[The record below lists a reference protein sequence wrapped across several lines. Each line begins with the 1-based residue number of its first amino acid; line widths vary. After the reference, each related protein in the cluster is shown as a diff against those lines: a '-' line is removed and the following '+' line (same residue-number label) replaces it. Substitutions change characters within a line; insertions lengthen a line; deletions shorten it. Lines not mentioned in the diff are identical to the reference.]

1 MPLHVKFELN
11 AKLYPNKTA
20 IIFKDQ
26 KITYEQL
33 NYAANNLAT
42 SLSNENVRFGD
53 IVPILL
59 NRTPELIVSI
69 IAVLKIGAIYTLVD
83 IHSNEEKVE
92 TLINFLA
99 PNLLITKDNF
109 FSYQKN
115 IKKKIFPELN
125 YNNAGNF
132 IPSSNIDGDSAACI
146 FFTSGSTGNPKA
158 VLSSH
163 NATLRLFID
172 ASILDFSN
180 KTIIP
185 LAAAVPWDAFSLEL
199 WGALVNGGT
208 LWIIDDLYLTSN
220 LLYQGILY
228 HNVNTIWLTSS
239 LFNSIVEE
247 DIESFRGLKYVITG
261 GERLSVHHVKTF
273 LSYYQHEIVLI
284 NGYGPVE
291 STIFTTNHKIHIE
304 DCNNCNGI
312 PIGSVIP
319 GTEVF
324 ILNKNYDICDGG
336 EIGEICIAGDG
347 LAIEYFNNK
356 ELTNQKFKLIE
367 INGQKKRIYCSG
379 DLGFFTNKILHYYN
393 RKDRQV
399 KILGHR
405 IDLGEVERKIQ
416 KIIEEI
422 VSCRLLVRQDGSN
435 ISSEIIA
442 FYILRDSKS
451 LDGAYIIKTLNETLE
466 TYECPKV
473 INQIEKFPLT
483 SRGKVDDFA
492 LLNILSSIE
501 KNSVAKLPN
510 QYINNDFETN
520 IVKIFS
526 SVTGRAFINKSTN
539 FQELGISS
547 IDIGRICTRLNKLL
561 GLQIPIS
568 IMYKYNTI
576 LLLSN
581 YLITESNTN
590 NKQTNLNNLRDTQII
605 YLTKYLMNPSIPI
618 YYCFM
623 TWKITGDLDIEKLQ
637 NAINYTH
644 IKNIAL
650 RSIYSLEKSLPTT
663 CTSYIAPP
671 QILYLADVSS
681 EKQALLTLKNT
692 LSKGLNPISGIIWK
706 TAIVSLKNT
715 KTKLF
720 GCVVHH
726 IAFDG
731 YSEHLIA
738 LSISNEY
745 NAETK
750 IKVNNSKL
758 DTPIIFR
765 NPTIKNFYNT
775 FEDLDSLSKKLNK
788 CVEIKWSDHGLPKND
803 NSHYYKSFNLDKL
816 LRLHIDKFATKN
828 NTTRFNI
835 LLHYWAK
842 TLYELLINKDFCIAV
857 PIRQRNIPTLKKLI
871 GCHINM
877 IYIYFGSNC
886 FDYDDYH
893 NLQYTN
899 SAIRDAM
906 LTQDIPAIQV
916 IQNMQTYGY
925 NTTKMS
931 QILFAL
937 QDNPVPKLQLKNL
950 QTDFLRQPYFNI
962 PFDLHAEIWPIDKN
976 SLKLMVSYKKIIPEE
991 LINKIVKK
999 FIGYLNS
1006 LKVK

>member
-1 MPLHVKFELN
+1 M
-11 AKLYPNKTA
+11 
-20 IIFKDQ
+20 
-26 KITYEQL
+26 
-33 NYAANNLAT
+33 
-42 SLSNENVRFGD
+42 
-53 IVPILL
+53 
-59 NRTPELIVSI
+59 
-69 IAVLKIGAIYTLVD
+69 
-83 IHSNEEKVE
+83 
-92 TLINFLA
+92 
-99 PNLLITKDNF
+99 
-109 FSYQKN
+109 
-115 IKKKIFPELN
+115 
-125 YNNAGNF
+125 
-132 IPSSNIDGDSAACI
+132 
-146 FFTSGSTGNPKA
+146 
-158 VLSSH
+158 
-163 NATLRLFID
+163 
-172 ASILDFSN
+172 
-180 KTIIP
+180 
-185 LAAAVPWDAFSLEL
+185 
-199 WGALVNGGT
+199 
-208 LWIIDDLYLTSN
+208 
-220 LLYQGILY
+220 
-228 HNVNTIWLTSS
+228 
-239 LFNSIVEE
+239 
-247 DIESFRGLKYVITG
+247 
-261 GERLSVHHVKTF
+261 
-273 LSYYQHEIVLI
+273 
-284 NGYGPVE
+284 
-291 STIFTTNHKIHIE
+291 
-304 DCNNCNGI
+304 
-312 PIGSVIP
+312 
-319 GTEVF
+319 
-324 ILNKNYDICDGG
+324 
-336 EIGEICIAGDG
+336 
-347 LAIEYFNNK
+347 
-356 ELTNQKFKLIE
+356 
-367 INGQKKRIYCSG
+367 
-379 DLGFFTNKILHYYN
+379 
-393 RKDRQV
+393 
-399 KILGHR
+399 
-405 IDLGEVERKIQ
+405 
-416 KIIEEI
+416 
-422 VSCRLLVRQDGSN
+422 
-435 ISSEIIA
+435 
-442 FYILRDSKS
+442 
-451 LDGAYIIKTLNETLE
+451 
-466 TYECPKV
+466 
-473 INQIEKFPLT
+473 
-483 SRGKVDDFA
+483 
-492 LLNILSSIE
+492 
-501 KNSVAKLPN
+501 KLPN
-510 QYINNDFETN
+510 QYINNDFEAN

-526 SVTGRAFINKSTN
+526 SVTGRAFIDKSTN

-590 NKQTNLNNLRDTQII
+590 NKQNNLNNLRDTQII

-663 CTSYIAPP
+663 CTSYIDAP

-715 KTKLF
+715 KTKFF

-731 YSEHLIA
+731 YSEHLMA

-788 CVEIKWSDHGLPKND
+788 CVEIKWSDHDLPKND
-803 NSHYYKSFNLDKL
+803 NSHYYKSFNFDKL
-816 LRLHIDKFATKN
+816 LRLHIDKFAIKN

-842 TLYELLINKDFCIAV
+842 ALYELLINKDFCIAV

-899 SAIRDAM
+899 SAIRDAI

-976 SLKLMVSYKKIIPEE
+976 SLELMVSYKKIIPEE

-1006 LKVK
+1006 LKVE